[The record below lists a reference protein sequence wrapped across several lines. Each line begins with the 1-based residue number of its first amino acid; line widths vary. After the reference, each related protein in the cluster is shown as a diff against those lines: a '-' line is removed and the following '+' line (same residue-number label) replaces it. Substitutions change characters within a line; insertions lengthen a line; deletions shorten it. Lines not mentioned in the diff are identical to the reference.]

1 MANAD
6 WAAGF
11 PEELYRQIF
20 GHFMDTTRRPIHSEV
35 TSQNLRL
42 QNYHHFVGIT

>member
-20 GHFMDTTRRPIHSEV
+20 GHYTTRRPTHRV
-35 TSQNLRL
+35 K
-42 QNYHHFVGIT
+42 